1 MHLVHDCFMSTI
13 GSLHFTAAVSSL
25 NLTLIPTTAYYF
37 HMETQNDT
45 CCKRN
50 YTLLYFYISEELIT
64 CRKSLIHW
72 KSRSL
77 LQRTRQKK
85 NVPRHIQRTG
95 GCKNRIPRIF
105 FYNYLYKVYE
115 KYPITRQS
123 RLAKNK
129 LHCIAELSP
138 CTHCDCC
145 VATILF

>member
-1 MHLVHDCFMSTI
+1 MSTI

-50 YTLLYFYISEELIT
+50 YTLLYFYTSEELIT
-64 CRKSLIHW
+64 CRKSLHW

-129 LHCIAELSP
+129 LHYIAELSP